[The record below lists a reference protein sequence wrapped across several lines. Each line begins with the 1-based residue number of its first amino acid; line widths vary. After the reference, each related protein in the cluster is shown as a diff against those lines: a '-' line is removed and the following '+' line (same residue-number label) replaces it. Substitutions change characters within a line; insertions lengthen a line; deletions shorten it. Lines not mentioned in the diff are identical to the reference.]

1 MHVRKP
7 KPQQRLNMTKKK
19 KSTPVEKTQVGS
31 SLDDLILS
39 GDVMLDLGNY
49 GAGCETLSSIAPLD
63 TITISGSD
71 SGTLDMSTI
80 TFPSSSSGIY
90 TISNTGTYGGGGTT
104 WSNTTGGYTFAGIN
118 TAPST
123 VNINTDG
130 IDMAAGTDIKIDGK
144 SLKEFMNKM
153 EQRLSILVP
162 DPEKL
167 EKFEALKKAYEH
179 YKTMEALCFPEK
191 ENQK

>member
-1 MHVRKP
+1 MAR
-7 KPQQRLNMTKKK
+7 KK
-19 KSTPVEKTQVGS
+19 KSNPVEKTQIGS
-31 SLDDLILS
+31 CSDDLILS

-49 GAGCETLSSIAPLD
+49 GAGCETLSIAPLD
-63 TITISGSD
+63 TISISGID
-71 SGTLDMSTI
+71 TGTLDMSTI
-80 TFPSSSSGIY
+80 TFPSTSSGNY
-90 TISNTGTYGGGGTT
+90 TISNTGTYGGGSGGSGSIWT
-104 WSNTTGGYTFAGIN
+104 NTTGGYTFAGIN
-118 TAPST
+118 APPST
-123 VNINTDG
+123 VHINTDG